1 MQRLLHTGVGTLM
14 RILYLSFFL
23 LITSISYSQ
32 TSIAES
38 SVAKQ
43 QVKFPTLWDSHDAAL
58 QNSLEQIIK
67 KQGLWKPIQAK
78 RLALVLV
85 NISDLSNPKLAELNG
100 NKMIYAASLPKVAI
114 LLAAFVEIEGGKLTE
129 SDELYEH
136 MTKMIRYSSNKS
148 ATHVLSLVGEKRV
161 LEIIQSPQF
170 ALYDP
175 QHNGGLWIG
184 KAYAKGSAYQRDP
197 LHNLSHGAT
206 AIQVARFYYLLETN
220 QLLNPKNSKRMKE
233 ILGNPGINHKFVK
246 GLQTIP
252 GVVIY
257 RKSGSWK
264 NFHADSALVEYEEH
278 KYIII
283 GLSDAKSG
291 GDWFSRLAKPL
302 HKLIV
307 KD

>member
-1 MQRLLHTGVGTLM
+1 M
-14 RILYLSFFL
+14 RILYFSIFL

-32 TSIAES
+32 ISIAES
-38 SVAKQ
+38 PASKQ
-43 QVKFPTLWDSHDAAL
+43 PVKFPSLWDSHDSAL
-58 QNSLEQIIK
+58 QNGLEKIVKQ
-67 KQGLWKPIQAK
+67 QGLWKQIQAE

-85 NISDLSNPKLAELNG
+85 NISDLSTPKLAELNG

-114 LLAAFVEIEGGKLTE
+114 LLAAFVEIEAGNLPE

-148 ATHVLSLVGEKRV
+148 ATHVLTLVGGERV
-161 LEIIQSPQF
+161 LEIIQSPEF

-175 QHNGGLWIG
+175 KHNGGLWVG

-197 LHNLSHGAT
+197 KYNLSHGAT
-206 AIQVARFYYLLETN
+206 AIQVARLYYLLETN
-220 QLLNPKNSKRMKE
+220 QLLNPKNSKRMKQ
-233 ILGNPGINHKFVK
+233 ILANPGIKHKFVK
-246 GLQTIP
+246 GLQSIP

-257 RKSGSWK
+257 RKSGSWR
-264 NFHADSALVEYEEH
+264 NFHADSALVEYGEH

-283 GLSDAKSG
+283 GLSDSKSG
-291 GDWFSRLAKPL
+291 GGWLTQLAEPL

-307 KD
+307 KDK

>member
-1 MQRLLHTGVGTLM
+1 M
-14 RILYLSFFL
+14 RFFYLSVFL

-32 TSIAES
+32 TGMAEP
-38 SVAKQ
+38 SVAEQ
-43 QVKFPTLWDSHDAAL
+43 QVKFPSLWDSHDAAL
-58 QNSLEQIIK
+58 QKSLEQVIK
-67 KQGLWKPIQAK
+67 QQGLWKQIQAK

-85 NISDLSNPKLAELNG
+85 DISDLTNPKLAELNG

-114 LLAAFVEIEGGKLTE
+114 LLAAFVEIEAGKLTE
-129 SDELYEH
+129 SDELYDH

-148 ATHVLSLVGEKRV
+148 ATHVLSLVGKKRV

-184 KAYAKGSAYQRDP
+184 KAYSKGSAYQRDP
-197 LHNLSHGAT
+197 LYNLSHGAT

-233 ILGNPGINHKFVK
+233 TLANPGINHKFVK
-246 GLQTIP
+246 GLKSIP

-264 NFHADSALVEYEEH
+264 NFHADSALVEYGDH
-278 KYIII
+278 KYIVI
-283 GLSDAKSG
+283 GLSDSKSG
-291 GDWFSRLAKPL
+291 GDWMTRLAKPL
-302 HKLIV
+302 HELVLRESDINLN
-307 KD
+307 

>member
-1 MQRLLHTGVGTLM
+1 M
-14 RILYLSFFL
+14 RILYFSIFL

-32 TSIAES
+32 ISIAES
-38 SVAKQ
+38 PASKQ
-43 QVKFPTLWDSHDAAL
+43 PVKFPSLWDSHDSAL
-58 QNSLEQIIK
+58 QNGLEKIVKQ
-67 KQGLWKPIQAK
+67 QGLWKQIQAE

-85 NISDLSNPKLAELNG
+85 NISDLSKPKLAELNG

-114 LLAAFVEIEGGKLTE
+114 LLAAFVEIEAGNLPE

-148 ATHVLSLVGEKRV
+148 ATHVLTLVGGERV
-161 LEIIQSPQF
+161 LEIIQSPEF

-175 QHNGGLWIG
+175 KHNGGLWVG

-197 LHNLSHGAT
+197 KYNLSHGAT
-206 AIQVARFYYLLETN
+206 AIQVARLYYLLETN
-220 QLLNPKNSKRMKE
+220 QLLNPKNSKRMKQ
-233 ILGNPGINHKFVK
+233 ILANPGIKHKFVK
-246 GLQTIP
+246 GLQSIP

-257 RKSGSWK
+257 RKSGSWR
-264 NFHADSALVEYEEH
+264 NFHADSALVEYGEH

-283 GLSDAKSG
+283 GLSDSKSG
-291 GDWFSRLAKPL
+291 GGWLTQLAEPL

-307 KD
+307 KDK